1 MTKSSLEILNLIAQV
16 IYDKKGANILA
27 LDVRNLSSIA
37 DYLII
42 AEGNVDRHVSSIA
55 RAIIEELRER
65 GEKAVHV
72 EGLQSGSW
80 VVIDFNGIMVHL
92 FMPGLRE
99 KYSLEKLW
107 GDSRIVD
114 LEIDVSKSAIGQSKP

>member
-1 MTKSSLEILNLIAQV
+1 MNKSSLETLNLIGQV

-27 LDVRNLSSIA
+27 LDVRDLSSIT
-37 DYLII
+37 DYLLI
-42 AEGNVDRHVSSIA
+42 AEGNVDRHVSSMA
-55 RAIIEELRER
+55 RAIIEELREK
-65 GEKAVHV
+65 GEKALYV
-72 EGLQSGSW
+72 EGMQTGDW
-80 VVIDFNGIMVHL
+80 VVIDFGGIMVHL

-114 LEIDVSKSAIGQSKP
+114 LEIDVSKPVLGEQKR

>member
-1 MTKSSLEILNLIAQV
+1 MTKSSLEILNLIAKV
-16 IYDKKGANILA
+16 IYEKKGANILA

-114 LEIDVSKSAIGQSKP
+114 LEIDVSKSAIGQSKS

>member
-114 LEIDVSKSAIGQSKP
+114 LEIDVSKSAIGQSKS